1 MLIRCYLDALD
12 RAAAAAHEVA
22 EALDNHAAAEHVRQT
37 RDALAVAVGIV
48 ERLGE
53 VLGDE
58 QGEVRVFRLH
68 GLVLVAVAVDGHDAV
83 GVLVDDDAVRVHA
96 ERADVVLELLRA
108 VDDLALIELVG
119 QVGEDDGGQLDAHA
133 DVDAVG
139 LGGDVERVADALHP
153 LAAAAADGDDALV
166 AGIARVL
173 TVDDVAA
180 LGQLDGVDGGV
191 EVELDLILE
200 VVVEVLEHDVVDV
213 RAEVTDGGVEQ
224 V

>member
-1 MLIRCYLDALD
+1 MSTRLD
-12 RAAAAAHEVA
+12 
-22 EALDNHAAAEHVRQT
+22 
-37 RDALAVAVGIV
+37 
-48 ERLGE
+48 
-53 VLGDE
+53 
-58 QGEVRVFRLH
+58 
-68 GLVLVAVAVDGHDAV
+68 
-83 GVLVDDDAVRVHA
+83 
-96 ERADVVLELLRA
+96 
-108 VDDLALIELVG
+108 LVG
-119 QVGEDDGGQLDAHA
+119 MSSV
-133 DVDAVG
+133 
-139 LGGDVERVADALHP
+139 VADALHP

-173 TVDDVAA
+173 AVDDVAA